1 MRKLLVATI
10 IIFGFLCI
18 YYSIKYKHK
27 KNIQNET
34 SLPQMENKKPINKN
48 IPVINKI
55 NEKNAKI
62 RSVLLKSM
70 PIKINNGNFTFRLT
84 GDLAHEKEKNFRFI
98 ATSKLT
104 GREMDLGSNREI
116 FWFWSKR
123 INPPALYFAKHED
136 LSKTNLKTP
145 LNPSWMIESLN
156 VGLVNQKNIHG
167 FTETDIYLHLF
178 EKRLSS
184 SGEDCIFMTTINK
197 LTENICS
204 RRLTDSNGK
213 VIVST
218 AYNDHITTIE
228 WKDEN
233 VTMEWDTKVRQL
245 NVDLPE
251 SMWKIPD
258 YKKKI
263 NMAIE

>member
-1 MRKLLVATI
+1 MRKLLFMMMI
-10 IIFGFLCI
+10 ISGFLCLHF
-18 YYSIKYKHK
+18 SMKYKNK
-27 KNIQNET
+27 KNNHQEIN
-34 SLPQMENKKPINKN
+34 LPQIENKNSTPKN
-48 IPVINKI
+48 IPVVSKI

-62 RSVLLKSM
+62 KSVLIKSM
-70 PIKINNGNFTFRLT
+70 PIKINNGGITFRLN

-104 GREMDLGSNREI
+104 GREMDLGSNKDI

-123 INPPALYFAKHED
+123 INPPALYFAKHEE

-156 VGLVNQKNIHG
+156 VGLIDQKKIHG
-167 FTETDIYLHLF
+167 FTETDIYLHIF
-178 EKRLSS
+178 EKRQSAT
-184 SGEDCIFMTTINK
+184 GEECTFMTTINK
-197 LTENICS
+197 LSENICS
-204 RRLTDSNGK
+204 RKLTDSYGK
-213 VIVST
+213 IITST
-218 AYNDHITTIE
+218 TYNEHITIIE

-233 VTMEWDTKVRQL
+233 VVMEWDTKGRQL

-251 SMWKIPD
+251 SMWKLPD

-263 NMAIE
+263 NMGLE